1 MEHCLIF
8 IDKCRKYDS
17 TGVFMDVEQKVD
29 KAISTLLYSESKSV
43 RKVKNKLT
51 YSEFLSD
58 KMLIIKLIREGVPY
72 SLFSLIKDITPFTEA
87 NWAEFLSVSTKT
99 LERYKKNL
107 QSFKPIHS
115 EKIIE
120 MAEVTNVG
128 KEVFGDMEKFKLWLD
143 TPNFALGNMK
153 PMELLKDSYGKE
165 MVISELTHINH
176 GILV

>member
-1 MEHCLIF
+1 MN
-8 IDKCRKYDS
+8 
-17 TGVFMDVEQKVD
+17 VEQKVD

-43 RKVKNKLT
+43 KKVKNKLT

-99 LERYKKNL
+99 LERYKKNS

>member
-1 MEHCLIF
+1 MN
-8 IDKCRKYDS
+8 
-17 TGVFMDVEQKVD
+17 VEQKVD

-99 LERYKKNL
+99 LERYKKNS